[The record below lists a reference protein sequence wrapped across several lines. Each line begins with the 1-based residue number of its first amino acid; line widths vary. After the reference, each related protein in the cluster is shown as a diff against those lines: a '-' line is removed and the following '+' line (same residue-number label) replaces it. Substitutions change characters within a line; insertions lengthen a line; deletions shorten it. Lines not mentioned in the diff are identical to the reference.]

1 MRKDANLMRDMETIL
16 RGDVSCKECADTMAQ
31 VLKKLGQPIM
41 TNLYYNTVK
50 MLLERI
56 ASVMVDKT
64 SIEVLVGLI
73 EDCMNG
79 GAVIEEVSLPPDS
92 AGERGLKLLS
102 ILAYVFSAHFQ
113 HDTIL
118 RHMIGLLS
126 FEEEYVAPYIL
137 KALTYLGRYKPLIE
151 SHADFLVELAPLCKE
166 LTLSGTP
173 KQAKHA
179 IRCMFVNTQAASDP
193 SEPSESTLPANLDIF
208 PEIVEA
214 FKVTLDPNHE
224 SYRTA
229 IVALG
234 HIAYN
239 MPNQFTVQI
248 KNTISR
254 KIVKE
259 LLVKDNENTDDNR
272 PAGVW
277 CDEDSLPEET
287 RCKVEA
293 LKTMARWLLGLK
305 QDVLSAQKTFR
316 MLSAFIKQQGDL
328 LQSGNLS
335 AAEMSWLRLSA
346 GKAMLKICEQ
356 KGVGDQYSTEQFYM
370 LSTLMVDPV
379 TEVRELFA
387 KKLHKGL
394 NKGIPHKCLPLDF
407 MGFYAL
413 GGREQ
418 DRRLQKLV
426 KTYIETDVSRRREY
440 LKTFASGK
448 YYFLIKLDG
457 PYKIE
462 LIWISLF
469 VYHSGKSNEPT
480 ATHFA

>member
-1 MRKDANLMRDMETIL
+1 MIHRQLPDPVKAQEFLQKFSVNLRKDINLLRDMETIL

-64 SIEVLVGLI
+64 SIEILVGLI

-79 GAVIEEVSLPPDS
+79 GTVIEEVSLPPES

-102 ILAYVFSAHFQ
+102 ILAFVFSAHFQ

-126 FEEEYVAPYIL
+126 FEEEFVAPYIL

-151 SHADFLVELAPLCKE
+151 SHADFLVELAPICKE
-166 LTLSGTP
+166 LAISGSP

-179 IRCMFVNTQAASDP
+179 IRCMYVNTQHTTEEESPIP
-193 SEPSESTLPANLDIF
+193 SNLDIF
-208 PEIVEA
+208 PDIVES
-214 FKVTLDPNHE
+214 FKHTLDPEHE
-224 SYRTA
+224 NYRTG

-239 MPNQFTVQI
+239 MPNRFTVQI

-254 KIVKE
+254 RIVKE
-259 LLVKDNENTDDNR
+259 LLVKDGENNSDSQPT
-272 PAGVW
+272 GEW
-277 CDEDSLPEET
+277 CDEDSLPDET

-335 AAEMSWLRLSA
+335 PAEMSWLRLSA

-370 LSTLMVDPV
+370 LSTLMIDPV

-394 NKGIPHKCLPLDF
+394 SKGIPHKCLPLDF

-418 DRRLQKLV
+418 DRKLQKQI
-426 KTYIETDVSRRREY
+426 KTYIETDVNRRREY
-440 LKTFASGK
+440 LKTFASGN
-448 YYFLIKLDG
+448 LITYNK
-457 PYKIE
+457 
-462 LIWISLF
+462 
-469 VYHSGKSNEPT
+469 T
-480 ATHFA
+480 

>member
-1 MRKDANLMRDMETIL
+1 MPDPVKAQEFLQKFSQNLRKDLTLLRDMETIL
-16 RGDVSCKECADTMAQ
+16 RGDVSCKECADTMSQ

-79 GAVIEEVSLPPDS
+79 GSVIDEVGLPPES

-113 HDTIL
+113 HDSIL

-126 FEEEYVAPYIL
+126 FEDEYVAPYIL
-137 KALTYLGRYKPLIE
+137 KALTYLGRYKPLIDC
-151 SHADFLVELAPLCKE
+151 HAEFLSELAPICKE
-166 LTLSGTP
+166 LALSGTP

-179 IRCMFVNTQAASDP
+179 IRCMYVNTQTSNEDEIAQKM
-193 SEPSESTLPANLDIF
+193 EANLDIF
-208 PEIVEA
+208 PEIVES
-214 FKVTLDPNHE
+214 FKQTLDPTTDT
-224 SYRTA
+224 YRTA

-239 MPNQFTVQI
+239 MPTKFVPQI
-248 KNTISR
+248 KNIISR

-259 LLVKDNENTDDNR
+259 LLVKDGESNSENQ
-272 PAGVW
+272 PAGDW
-277 CDEDSLPEET
+277 CEEESLPEET
-287 RCKVEA
+287 KCKVEA

-316 MLSAFIKQQGDL
+316 MLTAFIKQQGDL

-356 KGVGDQYSTEQFYM
+356 KGVGDQFSAEQFYM
-370 LSTLMVDPV
+370 LSTLMIDPV
-379 TEVRELFA
+379 TEIREQFA

-418 DRRLQKLV
+418 ERRLQKQM
-426 KTYIETDVSRRREY
+426 KTYIETDVSRRRDY
-440 LKTFASGK
+440 LKTYASGK
-448 YYFLIKLDG
+448 RHY
-457 PYKIE
+457 
-462 LIWISLF
+462 S
-469 VYHSGKSNEPT
+469 
-480 ATHFA
+480 

>member
-1 MRKDANLMRDMETIL
+1 MGTIL
-16 RGDVSCKECADTMAQ
+16 RGDVSCKECADTMSL

-56 ASVMVDKT
+56 ASVMVDKE
-64 SIEVLVGLI
+64 SIEILVGLI

-79 GAVIEEVSLPPDS
+79 GPVIEEVSLPPES

-102 ILAYVFSAHFQ
+102 ILAFVFSAHFQ
-113 HDTIL
+113 HESIL

-126 FEEEYVAPYIL
+126 FEEEFVAPYIL
-137 KALTYLGRYKPLIE
+137 KALTHVGRYKPLIE
-151 SHADFLVELAPLCKE
+151 GHADSLAELAPICKE
-166 LTLSGTP
+166 LTLSGSP

-179 IRCMFVNTQAASDP
+179 IRCMFVNTQTPNDDDLAG
-193 SEPSESTLPANLDIF
+193 LDIF
-208 PEIVEA
+208 TDIVDT
-214 FKVTLDPNHE
+214 FKVTLDPDHE
-224 SYRTA
+224 NYRTA

-239 MPNQFTVQI
+239 MPTKYTTQI

-259 LLVKDNENTDDNR
+259 LLVKDSEPASDGR
-272 PAGVW
+272 PDGEW

-287 RCKVEA
+287 RCKVEG

-305 QDVLSAQKTFR
+305 QDVVSAQKTFR
-316 MLSAFIKQQGDL
+316 MLTAFIKQQGDL
-328 LQSGNLS
+328 LQSGRLS
-335 AAEMSWLRLSA
+335 PAEMSWLRLSA
-346 GKAMLKICEQ
+346 GKAMLKVCEQ
-356 KGVGDQYSTEQFYM
+356 KGVGDQFSMDQFYL
-370 LSTLMVDPV
+370 LSSLMIDPV
-379 TEVRELFA
+379 LQVRELFA

-394 NKGIPHKCLPLDF
+394 NKGIPNKCLPLDF

-418 DRRLQKLV
+418 DRRLQKQL
-426 KTYIETDVSRRREY
+426 KTYVETDVNRRRDY
-440 LKTFASGK
+440 LKTYASGR
-448 YYFLIKLDG
+448 
-457 PYKIE
+457 
-462 LIWISLF
+462 SLC
-469 VYHSGKSNEPT
+469 VANVPPPL
-480 ATHFA
+480 

>member
-1 MRKDANLMRDMETIL
+1 METIL
-16 RGDVSCKECADTMAQ
+16 RGDVSCKECADTMTL

-56 ASVMVDKT
+56 ASVMVDKK
-64 SIEVLVGLI
+64 SIEILVGLI

-79 GAVIEEVSLPPDS
+79 GSVIDEVSLPPES

-102 ILAYVFSAHFQ
+102 ILAFVFSAHFQ

-151 SHADFLVELAPLCKE
+151 CHAEFLQELAPICKE
-166 LTLSGTP
+166 LAISGTP

-179 IRCMFVNTQAASDP
+179 IRCMFVNTQTQSEDDSANAS
-193 SEPSESTLPANLDIF
+193 NLDIF
-208 PEIVEA
+208 ADVVES
-214 FKVTLDPNHE
+214 FKETLDPEHE
-224 SYRTA
+224 TYRTA

-239 MPNQFTVQI
+239 MPNRFTINI

-259 LLVKDNENTDDNR
+259 LLVKDGESINESQE
-272 PAGVW
+272 AGEVIW
-277 CDEDSLPEET
+277 CDEESLPEET

-305 QDVLSAQKTFR
+305 QDVTSAQKTFR
-316 MLSAFIKQQGDL
+316 MLTAFIKQQGDL

-335 AAEMSWLRLSA
+335 PAEMSWLRLSA

-356 KGVGDQYSTEQFYM
+356 KGVGDQFSTEQFYM
-370 LSTLMVDPV
+370 LSTLMLDPV
-379 TEVRELFA
+379 IEVREIFA

-394 NKGIPHKCLPLDF
+394 SKGILNKCLPLDF

-418 DRRLQKLV
+418 DRRLQKQIR
-426 KTYIETDVSRRREY
+426 TYIETDVNRRRDY
-440 LKTFASGK
+440 LKTYASGT
-448 YYFLIKLDG
+448 I
-457 PYKIE
+457 
-462 LIWISLF
+462 
-469 VYHSGKSNEPT
+469 
-480 ATHFA
+480 